1 MRTIAE
7 NIVDALIVT
16 LGLDSSEYQQG
27 MDEAERSTREF
38 SEKAPREAER
48 GLNQIEQK
56 FGGAFRGIF
65 HSFIAPLTAALG
77 TMGIFSQYTQTADRI
92 GKMAD
97 RIGANAEELQA
108 FGEAAKRAGGSVEGF
123 MGAFES
129 LNGQLQRMQA
139 MGGKGRIAPIL
150 KQLGIS
156 ATENGKVKDTF
167 QILRELAGA
176 SEKIGKQKFAGL
188 ARFLGLDQ
196 GTIMLLQQGRIA
208 LDEVIK
214 RQKELGVYTKQDFE
228 ITAKFNDAVSDLQQS
243 FKQLAAPILRVITP
257 ALTAVA
263 NWLTKI
269 AQLFREH
276 QGFIVAGLTVLAG
289 ILSGT
294 LLKAVIALG
303 AALAPLLAPLTA
315 IAGLGLL
322 FDDFATYVKG
332 GESALREFW
341 AAFGTPKELK
351 ESAQAVTDWAASIW
365 DTVSNLALD
374 IAAEMIVA
382 FHDWANE
389 LDVDGFIN
397 SEKGAWDGIKKALE
411 PLNEAFTPMKDAAQS
426 LLSTLGEIGS
436 LAVSAVKSIAEMFS
450 PKLGGEWSVL
460 RSISEFIAGAVS
472 GIADGLK
479 DAFNWVGKIA
489 ASLRES
495 VDAGALVEGLT
506 AFGVKLKEAFDPLKN
521 VFEPLKNA
529 VSALWNTLGEVL
541 NTAVVLGEK
550 IVEVFSP
557 SEPGEQWSLLK
568 TAITAI
574 SNALSGIA
582 EAAESVFKFIGNA
595 AKEFRAMLDGGVF
608 DGLKGLTDSLTSAF
622 GSVLNTAGELLGLV
636 TDIAK
641 AVLSIFTPSE
651 PGGGWPTIK
660 NIVDT
665 ISLALKSL
673 LYVVEQVFN
682 WVGDLVQ
689 KAREA
694 INAFGFIETVKKW
707 VDDLFNAIAG
717 LFNPGTPGSEWN
729 ALRAIIDGIKSGID
743 LMLGAVKDLLAWVE
757 KVIRGIRSWWNS
769 GENDSA
775 ANEQVVSAVTGGKPK
790 EQYIAE
796 QAAEIKKT
804 NPHLTDKEATETA
817 ERQLSF
823 NAALKRDY
831 DTFNGDRL
839 SLESM
844 GYRGADIDALE
855 RAMSK
860 QAQAPAPVQKEQSSG
875 WWASLFGGSGKA
887 ADTAAATVG
896 SKAADKTEIS
906 QDNRKTISVK
916 YDTNVTNNNTF
927 NGVERSAEV
936 RDAVSQGAR
945 EGTERGLSSYTPAF
959 DMGVF
964 K

>member
-77 TMGIFSQYTQTADRI
+77 TMGIFSSYTQTADRI
-92 GKMAD
+92 GKTAA
-97 RIGANAEELQA
+97 RIGASAEDLQA

-139 MGGKGRIAPIL
+139 MGGKGRLTPIL
-150 KQLGIS
+150 RQLGIS

-176 SEKIGKQKFAGL
+176 AERVGKQKFAGL

-196 GTIMLLQQGRIA
+196 GTIMLLQQGRVA

-228 ITAKFNDAVSDLQQS
+228 ITAKFNDAISDLTQS

-257 ALTAVA
+257 ALTTVA
-263 NWLTKI
+263 NWITKI

-294 LLKAVIALG
+294 LLKAVTALG
-303 AALAPLLAPLTA
+303 SALAPLVAPLAA

-322 FDDFATYVKG
+322 FDDFATYVNG
-332 GESALREFW
+332 GESALRGFW

-351 ESAQAVTDWAASIW
+351 ESAQAVTDWAAGIW

-389 LDVDGFIN
+389 LDVSDFIN
-397 SEKGAWDGIKKALE
+397 SVKKAWDAIKEAFE
-411 PLNEAFTPMKDAAQS
+411 PLNKTLAPLKDAAQS
-426 LLSTLGEIGS
+426 LLDMFGELGK
-436 LAVSAVKSIAEMFS
+436 LAVDLAKSIAEIFA
-450 PKLGGEWSVL
+450 PKQGEEWSLL
-460 RSISEFIAGAVS
+460 RGAVEVVSNVIS
-472 GIADGLK
+472 GIAETLSGVFD
-479 DAFNWVGKIA
+479 WVGKIA
-489 ASLRES
+489 KGLREALNAGVFASLK
-495 VDAGALVEGLT
+495 DAIAPV
-506 AFGVKLKEAFDPLKN
+506 KEAFSAVFSVVENIVGGLKDAVSWVLKLFTPDGHGSAWDGLKN
-521 VFEPLKNA
+521 VIDGISITIQA
-529 VSALWNTLGEVL
+529 IAEVVRRL
-541 NTAVVLGEK
+541 FTWLDQK
-550 IVEVFSP
+550 
-557 SEPGEQWSLLK
+557 
-568 TAITAI
+568 ITAI
-574 SNALSGIA
+574 RQWLGMDDPVKR
-582 EAAESVFKFIGNA
+582 EAAETQVLGGKS
-595 AKEFRAMLDGGVF
+595 KEEVIQ
-608 DGLKGLTDSLTSAF
+608 T
-622 GSVLNTAGELLGLV
+622 
-636 TDIAK
+636 K
-641 AVLSIFTPSE
+641 AE
-651 PGGGWPTIK
+651 EIK
-660 NIVDT
+660 NT
-665 ISLALKSL
+665 RPGLSE
-673 LYVVEQVFN
+673 EQ
-682 WVGDLVQ
+682 
-689 KAREA
+689 AREIA
-694 INAFGFIETVKKW
+694 SSNLESEINQRYNANEA
-707 VDDLFNAIAG
+707 DDLF
-717 LFNPGTPGSEWN
+717 
-729 ALRAIIDGIKSGID
+729 K
-743 LMLGAVKDLLAWVE
+743 
-757 KVIRGIRSWWNS
+757 
-769 GENDSA
+769 
-775 ANEQVVSAVTGGKPK
+775 QV
-790 EQYIAE
+790 
-796 QAAEIKKT
+796 AEIEGFNT
-804 NPHLTDKEATETA
+804 
-817 ERQLSF
+817 
-823 NAALKRDY
+823 NAAPAEKP
-831 DTFNGDRL
+831 
-839 SLESM
+839 SQP
-844 GYRGADIDALE
+844 
-855 RAMSK
+855 K
-860 QAQAPAPVQKEQSSG
+860 QAQAPAEQPPTPVQNESSSG
-875 WWASLFGGSGKA
+875 WWASLFGGNGKA

-906 QDNRKTISVK
+906 QDMRKTISVK

-936 RDAVSQGAR
+936 RDAVAQGSR
-945 EGTERGLSSYTPAF
+945 EGTERGLSSYTPAI

-964 K
+964 

>member
-38 SEKAPREAER
+38 SEKAPRETER

-77 TMGIFSQYTQTADRI
+77 TMGIFSSYTQTADRI
-92 GKMAD
+92 GKTAD
-97 RIGANAEELQA
+97 RIGASAEDLQA

-139 MGGKGRIAPIL
+139 MGGKGRLTPIL

-176 SEKIGKQKFAGL
+176 SERIGKQKFAGL

-228 ITAKFNDAVSDLQQS
+228 ITAKFNDAVSDLTQS

-257 ALTAVA
+257 ALTTVA
-263 NWLTKI
+263 GWLTKI
-269 AQLFREH
+269 AQTFREH

-294 LLKAVIALG
+294 LLKAVTALG
-303 AALAPLLAPLTA
+303 AALAPLLAPLTV
-315 IAGLGLL
+315 IAGLGLI

-332 GESALREFW
+332 GESALRGFW
-341 AAFGTPKELK
+341 SAFGTPKELQ
-351 ESAQAVTDWAASIW
+351 ESAQAVTDWATSIW

-382 FHDWANE
+382 FHDWANGIDLGDFMKAVQE
-389 LDVDGFIN
+389 
-397 SEKGAWDGIKKALE
+397 AWDSIKDLSE
-411 PLNEAFTPMKDAAQS
+411 P
-426 LLSTLGEIGS
+426 
-436 LAVSAVKSIAEMFS
+436 
-450 PKLGGEWSVL
+450 
-460 RSISEFIAGAVS
+460 
-472 GIADGLK
+472 
-479 DAFNWVGKIA
+479 
-489 ASLRES
+489 
-495 VDAGALVEGLT
+495 
-506 AFGVKLKEAFDPLKN
+506 LKEAFAPLKD

-529 VSALWNTLGEVL
+529 ASALRDTLGEIMKS
-541 NTAVVLGEK
+541 AVALGAK
-550 IVEVFSP
+550 IIEIFSP
-557 SEPGEQWSLLK
+557 QEPGEQWSLLK
-568 TAITAI
+568 TVITSI
-574 SNALSGIA
+574 SGALSGIA
-582 EAAESVFKFIGNA
+582 EAAESVFKFIGDA

-622 GSVLNTAGELLGLV
+622 GSVLSTASELLGLV

-641 AVLSIFTPSE
+641 AVLSLFTPSE
-651 PGGGWPTIK
+651 PGGGWPTLK

-682 WVGDLVQ
+682 WVGDLTQ

-694 INAFGFIETVKKW
+694 INAFGFIETIKQSVKA
-707 VDDLFNAIAG
+707 LFDAIAG
-717 LFNPGTPGSEWN
+717 LFNPGTPGSEWS
-729 ALRAIIDGIKSGID
+729 ALRSIIDGIKSGID

-769 GENDSA
+769 GENDNA
-775 ANEQVVSAVTGGKPK
+775 ANEHAVFAVTGGKPQ

-796 QAAEIKKT
+796 QAAEIKKA
-804 NPHLTDKEATETA
+804 NPRLTDKEATETA

-831 DTFNGDRL
+831 DTFGGDRL

-844 GYRGADIDALE
+844 GYSGADIDALE
-855 RAMSK
+855 KTLSK
-860 QAQAPAPVQKEQSSG
+860 QSQQPAPPAQKETSPG
-875 WWASLFGGSGKA
+875 WWASMFGGNGKA

-906 QDNRKTISVK
+906 QDMRKTISVK

-927 NGVERSAEV
+927 NGVEKSAEV
-936 RDAVSQGAR
+936 RDAVAQGSR
-945 EGTERGLSSYTPAF
+945 EGTERGLSSYTPAI
-959 DMGVF
+959 DSGVF
-964 K
+964 